1 MVAGGLGPLLECL
14 WDPRQVLPSLDLGLP
29 ISAMG
34 MVVAAPRGRHAGPHR
49 RQTTPITRVGGSFRS
64 SRRPLPWGLSR
75 PAARSLSQGP
85 D

>member
-14 WDPRQVLPSLDLGLP
+14 WDPGQVLTSLDFGLP

-49 RQTTPITRVGGSFRS
+49 RQTTPSPGWEALSEAPGGPYR
-64 SRRPLPWGLSR
+64 G
-75 PAARSLSQGP
+75 A
-85 D
+85 